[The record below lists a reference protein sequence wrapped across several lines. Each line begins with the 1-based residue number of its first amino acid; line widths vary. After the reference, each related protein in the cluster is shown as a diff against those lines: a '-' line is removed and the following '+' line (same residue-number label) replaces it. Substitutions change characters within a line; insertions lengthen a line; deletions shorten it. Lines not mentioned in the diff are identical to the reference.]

1 MKIEKVKKLWTNW
14 HDKTEYVIHTRNL
27 KHALNHRLGLKK
39 THRLIK
45 FNQNAWLKPYIDMNT
60 NISKKANNDF
70 KRDLLKFMKNAVFVK
85 TMENT
90 RKYFHNRN
98 KKKLFV
104 VITK

>member
-1 MKIEKVKKLWTNW
+1 
-14 HDKTEYVIHTRNL
+14 
-27 KHALNHRLGLKK
+27 
-39 THRLIK
+39 
-45 FNQNAWLKPYIDMNT
+45 MNT

-70 KRDLLKFMKNAVFVK
+70 KRGLLKFMKNAVFAK
-85 TMENT
+85 AMENT